1 MLFGAWNLEF
11 NKFMSFQII
20 KKSKTNHARRGIL
33 KTSHGVIQTPFF
45 MPIATKGSIKA
56 LDSSDIKNLGA
67 EIILSNTYHLYLRP
81 GTKVLQKFGGL
92 HKFMNWPWPILTDS
106 GGFQVFSLGA
116 RMKEKNGGDSWVKL
130 SENGVEFRS
139 HIDGTKHILTPE
151 NAIQIQSAIGSDI
164 MMVLDECPS
173 AMATKEYLRDSLEL
187 TTRWAKRSKNEKI
200 RLKKKNK
207 KLRKSLLF
215 AIVQGG
221 TNANLRKI
229 SAKQLI
235 DIGFDGYALGGLA
248 VGEPVKAMLKT
259 LDAIVPLLP
268 EDKPRYLMGVG
279 YPEQIAEAVKRG
291 IDMFDCVLP
300 TRNARHGLL
309 FTNLKVSKTI
319 KVSYNTIR
327 IKQSKFAKDSKPIDP
342 TCPCPACKNYSR
354 AYLRHLFSAEEPL
367 ALRLATIHNV
377 HFYLNLMKQIQENI

>member
-1 MLFGAWNLEF
+1 
-11 NKFMSFQII
+11 MSFRLI
-20 KKSKTNHARRGIL
+20 KKSKTNSARRGIL

-81 GTKVLQKFGGL
+81 GTNVLQKFSGL
-92 HKFMNWPWPILTDS
+92 HKFMNWPGPILTDS

-116 RMKEKNGGDSWVKL
+116 RMEEKNGGDSWVKL
-130 SENGVEFRS
+130 SEHGVEFRS
-139 HIDGTKHILTPE
+139 HIDGAKHILTPE

-173 AMATKEYLRDSLEL
+173 AMATPQYLRDSLEL
-187 TTRWAKRSKNEKI
+187 TTRWAKRSKDEKS
-200 RLKKKNK
+200 RLEKKNN
-207 KLRKSLLF
+207 KLKHSLLF

-221 TNANLRKI
+221 TNSKLRAI

-235 DIGFDGYALGGLA
+235 SVGFDGYALGGLA
-248 VGEPVKAMLKT
+248 VGEPVKDMLRT
-259 LDAIVPLLP
+259 LDAAVPFLP

-309 FTNLKVSKTI
+309 FTNLKVSKTL

-327 IKQSKFAKDSKPIDP
+327 IKQTKFSKDSKPIDP
-342 TCPCPACKNYSR
+342 TCSCSACKNYSR
-354 AYLRHLFSAEEPL
+354 SYLRYLFSAEEPL

-377 HFYLNLMKQIQENI
+377 HFYLSLMKQIQKHI

>member
-1 MLFGAWNLEF
+1 
-11 NKFMSFQII
+11 MSFQII
-20 KKSKTNHARRGIL
+20 KTSKTNHARRGVL
-33 KTSHGVIQTPFF
+33 KTAHGEIQTPFF

-56 LDSSDIKNLGA
+56 LDSADIKNLGA

-81 GTKVLQKFGGL
+81 GTKVLHKFGGL
-92 HKFMNWPWPILTDS
+92 HKFMNWKGPILTDS

-116 RMKEKNGGDSWVKL
+116 RMEEKNGGNSWVKL

-139 HIDGTKHILTPE
+139 HIDGAKHILTPE
-151 NAIQIQSAIGSDI
+151 NAIQIQLAIGSDI
-164 MMVLDECPS
+164 LMVLDECPS
-173 AMATKEYLRDSLEL
+173 ALATKEYLIDSLEL
-187 TTRWAKRSKNEKI
+187 TTRWAKRCKDEKI
-200 RLKKKNK
+200 RLEKKNK

-221 TNANLRKI
+221 TSANLRKI

-235 DIGFDGYALGGLA
+235 NIGFNGYALGGLA
-248 VGEPVKAMLKT
+248 VGEPVREMLKT
-259 LDAIVPLLP
+259 LDAAVPFLP

-279 YPEQIAEAVKRG
+279 YPEQIVEAVKRG

-309 FTNLKVSKTI
+309 FTNLKVSKNL
-319 KVSYNTIR
+319 KVSYKTIR
-327 IKQSKFAKDSKPIDP
+327 IKQSRFAKDTNPIDSS
-342 TCPCPACKNYSR
+342 CKCPACQNYSR

-377 HFYLNLMKQIQENI
+377 HFYLSLMKQIQNNI